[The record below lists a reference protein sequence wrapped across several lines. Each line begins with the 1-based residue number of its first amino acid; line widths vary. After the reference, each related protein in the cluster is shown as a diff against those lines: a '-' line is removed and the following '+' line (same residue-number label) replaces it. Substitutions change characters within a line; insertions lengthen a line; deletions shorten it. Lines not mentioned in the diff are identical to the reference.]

1 MEQEVFD
8 IISILAVILPTA
20 LILLFIPINLYLKRH
35 TRRILKTH
43 GKHCDIKFVRFSPQ
57 LLNIWTR
64 KEAEGK
70 RVLLTRFFFSYTQ
83 NKSKFHGQALF
94 INKQLLDLKYY
105 PPEYQDPNGKF
116 PIMSANDEIVDD
128 RMITER

>member
-1 MEQEVFD
+1 MEQKAFD
-8 IISILAVILPTA
+8 IISILAVIVPTA

-35 TRRILKTH
+35 TRRTLKIH

-57 LLNIWTR
+57 LLNIWMR
-64 KEAEGK
+64 KEVEGK

-83 NKSKFHGQALF
+83 NKLKFHGQALF
-94 INKQLLDLKYY
+94 INKKLLDLKYY

-128 RMITER
+128 RIMTEQ